1 MKSKSSAS
9 RLLVAVIAALAL
21 PTWLAAQHRHYKLVD
36 MGTFGGLQ
44 SYVPEGAD
52 IANARFLNN
61 KGMLVGSA
69 DTSSSDPFP
78 DFCFVEDCLV
88 AHAFLGK
95 KRPIL

>member
-1 MKSKSSAS
+1 MKLQLSVS
-9 RLLVAVIAALAL
+9 RLLIVVVAFLAL
-21 PTWLAAQHRHYKLVD
+21 PSWLAAQHRHYKVVD

-52 IANARFLNN
+52 IAAARFLNS

-69 DTSSSDPFP
+69 DTSKSDPSP

-95 KRPIL
+95 KSG